1 MTTTEVPQ
9 ETSTSY
15 PMTRECPYR
24 PAAELGRL
32 QAEEPITRARIWDGS
47 TPWLLTRYADVR
59 SVLADPRFSSDPY
72 RDGYPTVA
80 ASRKM
85 RQDRQR
91 PSFIFM
97 DDPDHARLRKML
109 IGEFTVRRI
118 ETLRPLIEQ
127 TVIELL
133 DAMEAGPRETGSRL
147 AGTSMSTDLVQAFA
161 LPLPSLVICHLL
173 GVPYSDHAFFQEQSH
188 ALLDLTSGE
197 DTVFGALDALQ
208 GYLDDLAETRRRN
221 PADDLISRLG
231 ARVDAGELEPSEVSA
246 MAFLLLVAGHET
258 TANMIGL
265 GTLTLL
271 HHPDQAAL
279 VRDGDTA
286 TVRSAVEELLRVLT
300 VTHLGRRRVALT
312 DVEVDGTL
320 IRAGEGVILAAEAAN
335 RDPEKYSDPD
345 DLDVTRG
352 TNQHVAF
359 GFGIHQCLGQPLARI
374 ELQIAYPALLR
385 RFPDLRV
392 TVPDS
397 EIRFRDQMAVYGVHE
412 LPVAF

>member
-1 MTTTEVPQ
+1 MTTTEVSEQ
-9 ETSTSY
+9 TQTSY
-15 PMTRECPYR
+15 PMARECPYS
-24 PAAELGRL
+24 PPAELGRL
-32 QAEEPITRARIWDGS
+32 QADEPITRARIWDGS

-80 ASRKM
+80 ASRKI

-127 TVIELL
+127 TVTELL
-133 DAMEAGPRETGSRL
+133 DAMEAGPRE
-147 AGTSMSTDLVQAFA
+147 TDLVQAFA

-197 DTVFGALDALQ
+197 DKVVAALDALQ
-208 GYLDDLAETRRRN
+208 GYLDELAEAKRKN
-221 PADDLISRLG
+221 PTDDLISRLG
-231 ARVDAGELEPSEVSA
+231 ARVDAGELEISEVSA

-300 VTHLGRRRVALT
+300 VTHVGRRRVALE

-335 RDPEKYSDPD
+335 RDPEKYSHPD
-345 DLDVTRG
+345 DLDITRG

-374 ELQIAYPALLR
+374 ELQIAYPALLQ

-397 EIRFRDQMAVYGVHE
+397 EIRFRDEMAVYGVHA

>member
-1 MTTTEVPQ
+1 MTTTEVSEQ
-9 ETSTSY
+9 AQTSY
-15 PMTRECPYR
+15 PMARECPYS
-24 PAAELGRL
+24 PPAELGRL
-32 QAEEPITRARIWDGS
+32 QADEPITRARIWDGS

-80 ASRKM
+80 ASRKI

-127 TVIELL
+127 TVTELL
-133 DAMEAGPRETGSRL
+133 DAMEAGPRE
-147 AGTSMSTDLVQAFA
+147 TDLVQAFA

-173 GVPYSDHAFFQEQSH
+173 GVPYADHAFFQEQSH

-197 DTVFGALDALQ
+197 EKVVAALDALQ
-208 GYLDDLAETRRRN
+208 GYLDELAEAKRKN
-221 PADDLISRLG
+221 PTDDLISRLG
-231 ARVDAGELEPSEVSA
+231 ARVNAGELEISEVSA

-300 VTHLGRRRVALT
+300 VTHVGRRRVALE

-335 RDPEKYSDPD
+335 RDPEKYSHPD
-345 DLDVTRG
+345 DLDITRG

-374 ELQIAYPALLR
+374 ELQIAYPALLQ

-397 EIRFRDQMAVYGVHE
+397 EIRFREEMAVYGVHE